1 MTHESMRLPVGDGM
15 RARAFP
21 TPEIIN
27 LGGAAELTEGDKR
40 LLTDDPNTWSCRNDP
55 PLY

>member
-1 MTHESMRLPVGDGM
+1 MTDESMRLPVGDGM